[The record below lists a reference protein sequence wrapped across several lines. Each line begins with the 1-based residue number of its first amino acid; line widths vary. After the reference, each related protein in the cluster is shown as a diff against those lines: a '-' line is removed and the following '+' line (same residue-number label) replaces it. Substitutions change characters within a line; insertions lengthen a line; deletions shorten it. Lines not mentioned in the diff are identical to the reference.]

1 MLKLLSKAFNV
12 RNIVSLMPANK
23 FDWVVSANFI
33 PANFKLHTL
42 SITGFPLGKYIKGP
56 STSGDWPLAK
66 RCSTSLNIIRV
77 LIIL

>member
-1 MLKLLSKAFNV
+1 M
-12 RNIVSLMPANK
+12 
-23 FDWVVSANFI
+23 I
-33 PANFKLHTL
+33 PACFALHSS

-56 STSGDWPLAK
+56 SASGDWPLAK